1 MEKNNFNFS
10 FEDLRL
16 FQKNLDFIDYIY
28 KVAATFPDSEREN
41 LSNKLINTAQSIA
54 VNIAEGS
61 GEQKFQYIASL
72 KIAKAAIKQCV
83 VYSLIA
89 RRQNYIDEFTEEEI
103 RNRLVE
109 ISKMISGLIR
119 SLKNPDPNR
128 QRDSH
133 ENNNN
138 NNLSVE
144 NSFNYENFK
153 SNGIT

>member
-1 MEKNNFNFS
+1 MEKNNFSFS

-28 KVAATFPDSEREN
+28 KITESFPESEKEN
-41 LSNKLINTAQSIA
+41 LSEKLKSTSQNIA
-54 VNIAEGS
+54 INIAEGS

-72 KIAKAAIKQCV
+72 KIAKVAIKQCV
-83 VYSLIA
+83 VYSIIA
-89 RRQNYIDEFTEEEI
+89 RRQNLIDEFTEEEI
-103 RNRLVE
+103 RGKLVE

-119 SLKNPDPNR
+119 SLKNPEPNR
-128 QRDSH
+128 QRDSQ
-133 ENNNN
+133 EN